1 MNKDHST
8 ITEQYTISELNRH
21 GRVFHGT
28 KIPVGRDP
36 ETGKVRQFS
45 YVKHTKDEVSDAILS
60 DTRSPLQG
68 AVQEK
73 LCTDITIGELADR
86 FWQSKQAFMSSS
98 YKYSMNYWLDSIKR
112 YLNDLPAAD
121 LSATRAELF
130 QTELMLEENGPSN
143 CSINSIMSVLG
154 SVMEFAKGEQIPVF
168 NPIKYISRLPKTNK
182 KCRLP
187 DISQLNAFLELM
199 KDLGDYYILTILLIS
214 LGIRFGECIAITED
228 DILYDRHLIHIHKH
242 IIWQREV
249 TPHRTQLRKNR
260 KMNDTYY
267 VTYPENSLPYI
278 RDAISLQEERRHRYG
293 AEYHNHAHFILT
305 DENGDM
311 IQHSRY
317 YSRFKHRARKCGMPD
332 LAIHDMRR
340 IVAMNLYR
348 KTGDVRAVQSAL
360 GHIQPYSSTIYLM
373 KLSQS
378 DSPITF
384 TADEAYRHLAEERI

>member
-182 KCRLP
+182 KCRLRP
-187 DISQLNAFLELM
+187 APCGHRCSFQISSWQFAPFMVPHPLRYAH
-199 KDLGDYYILTILLIS
+199 
-214 LGIRFGECIAITED
+214 IT
-228 DILYDRHLIHIHKH
+228 
-242 IIWQREV
+242 V
-249 TPHRTQLRKNR
+249 TNP
-260 KMNDTYY
+260 
-267 VTYPENSLPYI
+267 TYPRL
-278 RDAISLQEERRHRYG
+278 
-293 AEYHNHAHFILT
+293 
-305 DENGDM
+305 
-311 IQHSRY
+311 
-317 YSRFKHRARKCGMPD
+317 
-332 LAIHDMRR
+332 LAI
-340 IVAMNLYR
+340 NL
-348 KTGDVRAVQSAL
+348 L
-360 GHIQPYSSTIYLM
+360 
-373 KLSQS
+373 
-378 DSPITF
+378 
-384 TADEAYRHLAEERI
+384 